1 LWTSFFLNGCK
12 ISGILSVPEDS
23 DECMTFGTETFLV
36 LIAVGFG
43 VGAYG
48 TLIGA
53 GGGFM
58 LMPLL
63 LLSYPKES
71 PDLLTSI
78 SLAVVFFNALSGSEA
93 YGLMKRIDYRSGL
106 MFATATV
113 PGAVLGALNT
123 SYVPRHVFDAIF
135 TVLMIAGAIFLLVHP
150 GASKA
155 TSKQTVPSRW
165 LIRRQLVDAHGN
177 HYDYSFNPVL
187 GIGLSLFIG
196 YASSFLGIGGGII
209 HVPVLGY
216 FLHFPVHVATA
227 TSHFIL
233 AIMALTGTIVHI
245 VTGTFTH
252 GVHRAIA
259 LAIGVALGAQLGA
272 HFSQRVKGP
281 WIIRSLALALGLVGI
296 RLLMSVW

>member
-1 LWTSFFLNGCK
+1 MGLIESP
-12 ISGILSVPEDS
+12 SVLFAAEKYLAL
-23 DECMTFGTETFLV
+23 MAL
-36 LIAVGFG
+36 GFG

-53 GGGFM
+53 GGGFV

-63 LLSYPKES
+63 LILYPKES
-71 PDLLTSI
+71 PEILTSI

-93 YGLMKRIDYRSGL
+93 YGLMKRIDYRSGF
-106 MFATATV
+106 MFAAATV
-113 PGAVLGALNT
+113 PGAVVGAMNT
-123 SYVPRHVFDAIF
+123 SHVPRYLFDIIF
-135 TVLMIAGAIFLLVHP
+135 SVLMVAAAVFLLLRP
-150 GASKA
+150 GAPKA
-155 TSKQTVPSRW
+155 TSQRPSGSRY
-165 LIRRQLVDAHGN
+165 RVTRHLVDAHGH
-177 HYDYSFNPVL
+177 HYDYSFNPLL
-187 GIGLSLFIG
+187 GIGLSLFVG

-245 VTGTFTH
+245 LTGTFTH
-252 GVHRAIA
+252 GVHRTIA

-272 HFSQRVKGP
+272 HFSQKVHGT

-296 RLLMSVW
+296 RLLMTVL